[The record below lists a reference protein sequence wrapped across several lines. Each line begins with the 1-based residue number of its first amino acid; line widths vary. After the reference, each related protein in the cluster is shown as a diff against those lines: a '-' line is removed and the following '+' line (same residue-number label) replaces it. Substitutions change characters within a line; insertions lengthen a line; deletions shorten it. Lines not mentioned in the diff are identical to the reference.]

1 MKEQGTG
8 SSMLPLASPCEGAGH
23 IVVSDSVGRRVQVLR
38 CIDGA
43 HAFVPSG
50 DSTIIIAVGIVS
62 LRLSQ
67 SSSGVHCTRVH
78 GLSEHLR
85 AAFVAKFYQ
94 CLFQIDCSKFHIVFS
109 QATRRAVSG
118 SRSNA

>member
-1 MKEQGTG
+1 
-8 SSMLPLASPCEGAGH
+8 MLPLASPCEGAGH
-23 IVVSDSVGRRVQVLR
+23 IVVSDRVGRRVQVLLTLR

-43 HAFVPSG
+43 HVFVPSG

-67 SSSGVHCTRVH
+67 SSSGVHCSRAH
-78 GLSEHLR
+78 GRSKHLR

-94 CLFQIDCSKFHIVFS
+94 FTVQIGCSKFHIVFS
-109 QATRRAVSG
+109 QATRRAVGG
-118 SRSNA
+118 SRSDV